1 MAVFFNSHRGG
12 KVVDTACAVA
22 TSRAWRLT
30 VALLLCLLIGGF
42 PCAARGGTLVNFNTT
57 VGSLTR
63 TIQVDLFDDVTPQT
77 VANFLRYVNANR
89 YVDIIAHRLEP
100 GFVIQGG
107 GFNTADFEADPLPFE
122 PAHIPTFPSPQNEFQ
137 ISNGRAGTIAMAKRG
152 GDPNSATSEWFFN
165 LGDNAANL
173 DNQNGGFT
181 VFGWTVGDGMS
192 IVNSIAGLTPTV
204 VPFIGASFTRVPQ
217 DAQGNF
223 VNFDSITVAMTHP
236 SFQNPIMSTD
246 VNNDG
251 QTTPNDLGI
260 VINSLLANGSHAA
273 SAEFLDDTYV
283 YFDPNGDGA
292 VRPSDALNVI
302 NFILSQPSAAP
313 LSARFAAPM
322 RLVPEPSSLSLAAA
336 AALAFSAVALARRR
350 RRKRAAAPTAP

>member
-1 MAVFFNSHRGG
+1 MVVFFNSHRGG
-12 KVVDTACAVA
+12 KVVDTPCAVA

-30 VALLLCLLIGGF
+30 VALLPCLLMGGF
-42 PCAARGGTLVNFNTT
+42 PFAARGGTLVNFNTT

-77 VANFLRYVNANR
+77 VANFMNYMNANR
-89 YVDIIAHRLEP
+89 YVDIIAHRIEP
-100 GFVIQGG
+100 GFVIQSGG
-107 GFNTADFEADPLPFE
+107 YNTADFEADPLPFS
-122 PAHIPTFPSPQNEFQ
+122 PTHIDAFAAVQNEFQ
-137 ISNGRAGTIAMAKRG
+137 ISNGRPGTIAMAKLG

-181 VFGWTVGDGMS
+181 VFGWTVGDGLS
-192 IVNSIAGLTPTV
+192 IVNSIAGLPPTV
-204 VPFIGASFTRVPQ
+204 VPFIGASFTRVPR
-217 DAQGNF
+217 DGQGNF

-236 SFQNPIMSTD
+236 SFQNPIVSTD
-246 VNNDG
+246 VNNDNL
-251 QTTPNDLGI
+251 TTPNDALI

-273 SAEFLDDTYV
+273 SAEFLDDEYK
-283 YFDPNGDGA
+283 YFDPTGDGV
-292 VRPSDALNVI
+292 VRPSDALKVI
-302 NFILSQPSAAP
+302 NFLLSQPSAAP

-336 AALAFSAVALARRR
+336 AALALSAIAMRRRR
-350 RRKRAAAPTAP
+350 RRKRAAAPMVP